1 MRLLI
6 HGTEYEVSTSFM
18 TLLRYRAEYGQSF
31 LNENRLDQEKLIQLI
46 YEGLSGERPHYHKFR
61 AEALTDGKFMAAAIS
76 FYNRL
81 TKSNE
86 KHAAKDAEPQDVD
99 EYKILALYAA
109 AGLPERLLDEL
120 TIFNIA
126 DIIGVY
132 YDIRSGKQHVRKMS
146 ASERKALYGITPERE
161 RAVEEYLK
169 RGDER

>member
-1 MRLLI
+1 M
-6 HGTEYEVSTSFM
+6 
-18 TLLRYRAEYGQSF
+18 
-31 LNENRLDQEKLIQLI
+31 
-46 YEGLSGERPHYHKFR
+46 
-61 AEALTDGKFMAAAIS
+61 
-76 FYNRL
+76 
-81 TKSNE
+81 
-86 KHAAKDAEPQDVD
+86 D